1 MISDTEWHFI
11 CNRLKDILS
20 DKTYNISYTNT
31 VFSYDI
37 ITNKFGEHVNL
48 LQRNNVESIFVSD
61 DNFKIFCKNN
71 IMFTINNTITKGY
84 YIN

>member
-61 DNFKIFCKNN
+61 DNFKIFYKNN

>member
-1 MISDTEWHFI
+1 MISDTEWHLI

-20 DKTYNISYTNT
+20 NKAYNISYTDT

-48 LQRNNVESIFVSD
+48 LQKNNFKSMFVSNY
-61 DNFKIFCKNN
+61 NFNIFCKNN
-71 IMFTINNTITKGY
+71 IMFTITNTIIKGY